1 MGNGLLIVVLAWL
14 VLSGAAAT
22 EPEAFGLSAALAVVF
37 GLGFAALVRR
47 PGEAVIGYKG

>member
-1 MGNGLLIVVLAWL
+1 MSSLWL
-14 VLSGAAAT
+14 KVAIGFS
-22 EPEAFGLSAALAVVF
+22 SALTALF

>member
-1 MGNGLLIVVLAWL
+1 MSSLWL
-14 VLSGAAAT
+14 KVAIG
-22 EPEAFGLSAALAVVF
+22 FVSALTALF